1 MNRTARTVAILLT
14 ALAVLAGG
22 APAANASGVPL
33 PGPVDQ
39 LVNRVSLGSSS
50 CVPTP
55 SNTIDDPTNESY
67 YRPTDTRYYWHDF
80 AETWANCRNIVTI
93 TVQLTDEALDG
104 SSLPTFGDVERAS
117 GPGGAGQTADLDLDM
132 PNVLLAQAPQHLL
145 TMVMNGSQTNGAFT
159 PTWCAVRRW
168 TYYATLAG
176 PVDIKSTSTQDC

>member
-55 SNTIDDPTNESY
+55 SNTIHDPKEQTYNGQF
-67 YRPTDTRYYWHDF
+67 DTLYYWQDL
-80 AETWANCRNIVTI
+80 AETWVNCPNIVTI
-93 TVQLTDEALDG
+93 TVQLTDEAFDG
-104 SSLPTFGDVERAS
+104 SSPLAFGDQAKAS
-117 GPGGAGQTADLDLDM
+117 GPGGASQTAELVLDI

-145 TMVMNGSQTNGAFT
+145 TMLMTGSQTNGT
-159 PTWCAVRRW
+159 VTTTWCAVRRW

-176 PVDIKSTSTQDC
+176 PVDVKSTSTQDC

>member
-55 SNTIDDPTNESY
+55 SNTIHDPTNESY

-80 AETWANCRNIVTI
+80 AETWVNCPNIVTI
-93 TVQLTDEALDG
+93 TVQLSDEALDG
-104 SSLPTFGDVERAS
+104 SSLPTVGDLERAS
-117 GPGGAGQTADLDLDM
+117 GPSGAGQTADLDLDIA
-132 PNVLLAQAPQHLL
+132 NVVLAQGPQHLL
-145 TMVMNGSQTNGAFT
+145 TMVMNGSQTNGT
-159 PTWCAVRRW
+159 VTTTWCAVRRW